1 MADEY
6 PSPETSNANLVD
18 PMDMSTQLAN
28 QAAAQAHAQA
38 QAQALAAASSS
49 SSHHAQLENA
59 HDHSTTP
66 EPRQHQHQHHQQQ
79 QHHQNHHHHHQQ
91 SDRYKQLSNVEQIRL
106 LRDFYMRNPNPSKRD
121 LEVLAERTG
130 RPFNKVR
137 EYFRQ
142 RRNKLRGLGEL
153 ECMEEPGRA
162 SGWYVVISLS
172 QCFSK

>member
-38 QAQALAAASSS
+38 QAQALASASSS
-49 SSHHAQLENA
+49 SLHQPQETTHE
-59 HDHSTTP
+59 HSATP
-66 EPRQHQHQHHQQQ
+66 EPRHQQQQQ
-79 QHHQNHHHHHQQ
+79 QHHNQHQPQ
-91 SDRYKQLSNVEQIRL
+91 LSDRYKQLSNVEQIKL

-121 LEVLAERTG
+121 LELLAERTG
-130 RPFNKVR
+130 RPFYKVR

-153 ECMEEPGRA
+153 EGMEEPGRA
-162 SGWYVVISLS
+162 SGW
-172 QCFSK
+172 